1 MADTVGEP
9 VTVEFGSVPGY
20 PAAGVAGHEGRYV
33 FGRLE
38 GRRALV
44 QVGRFHP
51 YEGHGMDVV
60 VAPVRVAAQLGAR
73 ALVITNAAGGIDP
86 NLTPGSLVLLT
97 DHINVTHRSPLA
109 GPVPDGEDRFPDMS
123 RPYDA
128 GLQQLALGAALELGI
143 PLRRG
148 TYAGVLG
155 PSYETPAEV
164 RMLASLGADLVG
176 MSTVAEVTAARA
188 SGLRVLGLSV
198 VTNPAA
204 GVSDGGEVLV
214 HQDVLTVGER
224 AMDPLGRIL
233 KAVFR
238 GLA

>member
-1 MADTVGEP
+1 
-9 VTVEFGSVPGY
+9 
-20 PAAGVAGHEGRYV
+20 
-33 FGRLE
+33 
-38 GRRALV
+38 
-44 QVGRFHP
+44 
-51 YEGHGMDVV
+51 
-60 VAPVRVAAQLGAR
+60 
-73 ALVITNAAGGIDP
+73 
-86 NLTPGSLVLLT
+86 
-97 DHINVTHRSPLA
+97 
-109 GPVPDGEDRFPDMS
+109 MS

-198 VTNPAA
+198 VTNPRPGCRTEAR
-204 GVSDGGEVLV
+204 SSS
-214 HQDVLTVGER
+214 T
-224 AMDPLGRIL
+224 
-233 KAVFR
+233 KTS
-238 GLA
+238 